1 MRRPWRWR
9 MTAAMTDP
17 LYQKELLRLAAASG
31 LRGRLVCDCA
41 HGRAA
46 NPLCGDELTFDLVR
60 DASGRAARLGF
71 ECHACILVQASAE
84 LLAREGEGHTRD
96 EIATMKDD
104 VAQMLLGNPPDGTGA
119 KPFAVFSGVVE
130 HRNRHH
136 CVLLPFDA
144 LLKAFDS
151 A

>member
-1 MRRPWRWR
+1 MN
-9 MTAAMTDP
+9 DP
-17 LYQKELLRLAAASG
+17 LYQKELLRLAASSG
-31 LRGRLVCDCA
+31 LRGRLACDCA

-60 DASGRAARLGF
+60 DASGRAAKLGF

-84 LLAREGEGHTRD
+84 LLAREAEGLTQP
-96 EIATMKDD
+96 EIAAMKED
-104 VAQMLLGNPPDGTGA
+104 VAAFLASNPSRTPKA
-119 KPFAVFSGVVE
+119 NAFAVFSGVAE

-144 LLKAFDS
+144 LLKAFES

>member
-1 MRRPWRWR
+1 MN
-9 MTAAMTDP
+9 DP

-31 LRGRLVCDCA
+31 MRGRLACDCA

-60 DASGRAARLGF
+60 DASGRATQLGF

-84 LLAREGEGHTRD
+84 LLAREAMGHTQA
-96 EIATMKDD
+96 EILAIRDD
-104 VAQMLLGNPPDGTGA
+104 VAAFLAGPSPDAPHA
-119 KPFAVFSGVVE
+119 KGFAVFSGVAE

-144 LLKAFDS
+144 LLKAFES